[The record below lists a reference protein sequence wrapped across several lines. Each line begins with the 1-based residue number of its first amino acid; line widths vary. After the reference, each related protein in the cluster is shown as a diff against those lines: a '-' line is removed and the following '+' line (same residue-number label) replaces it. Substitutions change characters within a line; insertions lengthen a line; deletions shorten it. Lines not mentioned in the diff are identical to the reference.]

1 MDIQSNL
8 SDLLIELDAC
18 RVSRGMSRKSVAD
31 ACGVSEAT
39 ISRVFNGT
47 VEPSYQIVQD
57 IAAAVQYTPPQA
69 DIIPSEFTQDGYIGF
84 LQETI
89 HRQREENDR
98 RVRQLQAHYNMLRSQ
113 DRRTIVVMG
122 AILGVLVVFI
132 CALFLYDFAHLDRGW
147 IQAYASNIAGSNI
160 GQAVLTVRDW
170 TGGLLWNV

>member
-8 SDLLIELDAC
+8 SDLLSELDAC

-39 ISRVFNGT
+39 ISRVFSGT

-69 DIIPSEFTQDGYIGF
+69 DIIPSEFTQDGYICF

-113 DRRTIVVMG
+113 DRRTILVMG
-122 AILGVLVVFI
+122 SILGILVVFI

-147 IQAYASNIAGSNI
+147 IQAYSSDITGSNI
-160 GQAVLTVRDW
+160 GQAVLSFFERLQEV
-170 TGGLLWNV
+170 